1 MPDCVY
7 NARDPRYMSKP
18 GAVPAGEELHFA
30 ITLGRQIRCT
40 AAYLLIRADSQ
51 AGEQQIPMYWSG
63 MNGPEG
69 EWWSVGYAAP
79 TPGLYWY
86 RFEYDTPWGRG
97 RIQCG
102 VRETGT
108 AEGDA
113 LFQLT
118 VFDPRFHTPDFLK
131 GGVMYQIFPDR
142 FYSSGTPKQNVPS
155 DRILRTD
162 YENLPEYRPDAQG
175 IVRNNDY
182 FGGDLKGVEEKLDY
196 LKSLG
201 VTCLYL
207 NPIFEA
213 HSNHRYN
220 TADYTK
226 IDPLLGTQEDFES
239 LCRAAHARGISILL
253 DGVFSHTGSDSVYF
267 NREGR
272 YGPGGAYR
280 DANSPYRQWYD
291 FKSWPNDYASWWGID
306 TLPQVIEEQPDYLN
320 YIAGPGGVL
329 EKWMR
334 AGADGWRLDVADELP
349 DGFLD
354 ALRERVKAV
363 NPQAVVIGE
372 VWEDAS
378 NKCSYGQRRRY
389 LLGKQLD
396 SVMNYPFQNAVLDY
410 ISTGNA
416 DGFCDRILTVLSH
429 YPKPVVDVLMNS
441 IGTHD
446 TARAI
451 TALAG
456 EPCGGRGRDW
466 QNEHCFLPPE
476 RRAYGVTLLK
486 LAAVLQFT
494 LPGVPCIY
502 YGDEIGME
510 GYGDP
515 FNRRYYDW
523 AHGDE
528 ELRGWYRALGKLR
541 RDHPVLRD
549 GAFVELS
556 SGMGCVAYAREKG
569 EQKLVVI
576 VNRNNSPMDFYFH
589 PQYYGLEKVIGHT
602 PELDR
607 VHLDPL
613 SCAVLASPTPPARL

>member
-1 MPDCVY
+1 MDGWGFH
-7 NARDPRYMSKP
+7 ARDPRYKSRF
-18 GAVPAGEELHFA
+18 GAVEAGAETRFSIALE
-30 ITLGRQIRCT
+30 RRIRCS
-40 AAYLLIRADSQ
+40 AVFLVVREDAWDRAQ
-51 AGEQQIPMYWSG
+51 WIPMNWSG
-63 MNGPEG
+63 MNGEDG
-69 EWWSVGYAAP
+69 EWWSLSYAAP
-79 TPGLYWY
+79 APGLYWY
-86 RFEYDTPWGRG
+86 YFEYDTPWGRG
-97 RIQCG
+97 QLWCG
-102 VRETGT
+102 EHES
-108 AEGDA
+108 AAPDGDTP
-113 LFQLT
+113 FQLT
-118 VFDPRFHTPDFLK
+118 VYDPAFHTPDFLK

-142 FYSSGTPKQNVPS
+142 FFCSETPKANVPA
-155 DRILRTD
+155 DRILRKD
-162 YENLPEYRPDAQG
+162 RDGLPQFRPDAQG

-182 FGGDLKGVEEKLDY
+182 FGGDLKGIEQKLDD

-226 IDPLLGTQEDFES
+226 IDPLLGTQADFES
-239 LCRAAHARGISILL
+239 LCRAAHERGIAVLL

-272 YGPGGAYR
+272 YGNGGAFR
-280 DANSPYRQWYD
+280 DIHSPYRRWYD
-291 FKSWPNDYASWWGID
+291 FRDWPRGYASWWGID
-306 TLPQVIEEQPDYLN
+306 TLPQVIEDQPDYLH
-320 YIAGPGGVL
+320 YITGEGGVL

-349 DGFLD
+349 DTFLD
-354 ALRERVKAV
+354 ALRDRVKAV
-363 NPQAVVIGE
+363 NPQAVIIGE

-389 LLGKQLD
+389 LLGRQLD

-410 ISTGNA
+410 IATGNA
-416 DGFCDRILTVLSH
+416 DGFCDRIQTVLSH
-429 YPKPVVDVLMNS
+429 YPKPVVDVLMNT

-446 TARAI
+446 TPRAL

-456 EPCGGRGRDW
+456 EPAAGRDREW
-466 QNEHCFLPPE
+466 QYAHHSLPPE
-476 RRAYGVTLLK
+476 RRLYGLTLMK

-515 FNRRYYDW
+515 FNRCYYDW
-523 AHGDE
+523 DGGSG
-528 ELRGWYRALGKLR
+528 ELREWYRTLGRLR
-541 RDHPVLRD
+541 RDHPVLKD
-549 GAFVELS
+549 GTFAELS
-556 SGMGCVAYAREKG
+556 SGMGCVAYAREKE

-576 VNRNNSPMDFYFH
+576 VNRNDSPMDFYFH
-589 PQYYGLEKVIGHT
+589 PQYYGLQRVIGHE

-607 VHLDPL
+607 IHLDPL
-613 SCAVLASPTPPARL
+613 SCAVLASP

>member
-1 MPDCVY
+1 MDGCIFS
-7 NARDPRYMSKP
+7 ARDARYKSRF
-18 GAVPAGEELHFA
+18 GAVPAGVSTRLA
-30 ITLGRQIRCT
+30 IALERRLQCSAAFLVIRE
-40 AAYLLIRADSQ
+40 DSRPGAQ
-51 AGEQQIPMYWSG
+51 WIPMSWSG
-63 MNGPEG
+63 MNGEDG
-69 EWWSVGYAAP
+69 EWWSLCYTAP
-79 TPGLYWY
+79 APGLYWY
-86 RFEYDTPWGRG
+86 HFEYDTPWGRG
-97 RIQCG
+97 RILMGEREQG
-102 VRETGT
+102 VL
-108 AEGDA
+108 EGA
-113 LFQLT
+113 HLPFQLT
-118 VFDPRFHTPDFLK
+118 VYDPDFTTPDFLK

-142 FYSSGTPKQNVPS
+142 FYCSGVQKKNVPA

-162 YENLPEYRPDAQG
+162 RGQLPFFRPDAKG
-175 IVRNNDY
+175 IIRNNDY
-182 FGGDLKGVEEKLDY
+182 FGGDLRGIEEKLDY

-220 TADYTK
+220 TADYTR
-226 IDPLLGTQEDFES
+226 IDPLLGNQEDLES
-239 LCRAAHARGISILL
+239 LCRAAHARGIKVLL

-272 YGPGGAYR
+272 YGDGGAYR
-280 DANSPYRQWYD
+280 DAGSPYRRWYD

-306 TLPQVIEEQPDYLN
+306 TLPQVIEDQPDYLN
-320 YIAGPGGVL
+320 YITGPGGVL

-349 DGFLD
+349 DAFLD
-354 ALRERVKAV
+354 ALRARVKAV
-363 NPQAVVIGE
+363 DPQAVVIGE

-378 NKCSYGQRRRY
+378 NKCSYGRRRRY

-410 ISTGNA
+410 IATGNA
-416 DGFCDRILTVLSH
+416 DRFCDRILTVLSH
-429 YPKPVVDVLMNS
+429 YPKPVVDELMNTL
-441 IGTHD
+441 GTHD
-446 TARAI
+446 TVRAI

-456 EPCGGRGRDW
+456 EPANGRGREW
-466 QNEHCFLPPE
+466 QCAHHALPPQ
-476 RRAYGVTLLK
+476 RRTYGLALMK

-515 FNRRYYDW
+515 FNRCFYDW
-523 AHGDE
+523 DSGSG
-528 ELRGWYRALGKLR
+528 ELREWYRTLGRLR
-541 RDHPVLRD
+541 REYPVLRD

-556 SGMGCVAYAREKG
+556 SGMGCVAYARERG

-576 VNRNNSPMDFYFH
+576 VNRNDSGMDFILQPAYH
-589 PQYYGLEKVIGHT
+589 GLQGVVGYE
-602 PELDR
+602 PEPDR

-613 SCAVLASPTPPARL
+613 SCAVLASS